1 MSALICFLALFH
13 FVQLLAPDIR
23 HERNVLLQCVRYVVR
38 NNFFGL
44 ESRHQNQEGL
54 KDTPTAATLTGEHE
68 RRQEQPLEEDR
79 VEPQS
84 ASLGSGMGCS
94 AEAGNQ
100 ENFKTSE
107 AVVADQNCQDQ
118 VSQRDQMDSE
128 PSKDTAEDTQAR
140 AEQVAVD
147 FIQHVE
153 ETAAKD
159 GHSLDLSSSE
169 KTTCTSHIY
178 DDEIW

>member
-1 MSALICFLALFH
+1 
-13 FVQLLAPDIR
+13 
-23 HERNVLLQCVRYVVR
+23 
-38 NNFFGL
+38 
-44 ESRHQNQEGL
+44 
-54 KDTPTAATLTGEHE
+54 
-68 RRQEQPLEEDR
+68 
-79 VEPQS
+79 
-84 ASLGSGMGCS
+84 MGCS

-118 VSQRDQMDSE
+118 VWQSDQMDSE
-128 PSKDTAEDTQAR
+128 PSKDIAEDRKAR

-159 GHSLDLSSSE
+159 GHSLDLSSSD
-169 KTTCTSHIY
+169 KIACTSHIY